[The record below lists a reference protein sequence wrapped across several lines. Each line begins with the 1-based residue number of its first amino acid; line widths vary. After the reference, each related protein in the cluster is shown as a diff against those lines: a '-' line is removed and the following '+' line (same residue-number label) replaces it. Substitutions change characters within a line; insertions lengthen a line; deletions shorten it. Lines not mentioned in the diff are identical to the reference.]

1 MDEIKRYL
9 ANSVVSC
16 GEEVD
21 GFVLFNP
28 DTDDMAVIN
37 PSGRA
42 LWDWIASPRSAQ
54 EMAVFLVETYEGVS
68 EEQAAKDVQE
78 FIHSLLGDFMLEV

>member
-1 MDEIKRYL
+1 
-9 ANSVVSC
+9 VVSC

-28 DTDDMAVIN
+28 DTDDMAIIN

-42 LWDWIASPRSAQ
+42 LWDWLATPRSAQ
-54 EMAVFLVETYEGVS
+54 EMAAFLVETYEEVS
-68 EEQAAKDVQE
+68 QEQAAKDVQD
-78 FIHSLLGDFMLEV
+78 FITSLLGDYLLEVQAGDGH